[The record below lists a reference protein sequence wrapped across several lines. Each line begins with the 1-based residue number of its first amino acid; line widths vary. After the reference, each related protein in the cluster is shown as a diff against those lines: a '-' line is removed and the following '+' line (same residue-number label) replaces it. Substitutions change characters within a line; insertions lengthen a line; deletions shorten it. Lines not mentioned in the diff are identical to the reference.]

1 MSPWATY
8 FSNNDLSS
16 RFFPSPSCPR
26 NAQRTRRLPEWIPC
40 KTLDKTNNPLLLRK
54 SLTKDSS
61 PTDFQIVQKKQ
72 NLHSN
77 IVKRIFITSLGKER
91 KYHCFI
97 ESISME
103 IIFDGQTNQRIE
115 KRRNPYLM
123 ESSGGQRTSGPS
135 YGGLKG
141 PDAWKRTSRSWP
153 LTQSRITTRVT
164 VAIVIVG
171 VHRRTEERARG
182 KEKNDENDGGQKDRH
197 RRLLSSVPSGEAGPY
212 VISSS
217 RDRLAASAQ
226 SSMWKPLLILDPVY
240 VHLCEEDA

>member
-77 IVKRIFITSLGKER
+77 IVKRIFITSLGKEKVSSNQFR
-91 KYHCFI
+91 WKSFSVDKQI
-97 ESISME
+97 NES
-103 IIFDGQTNQRIE
+103 

>member
-77 IVKRIFITSLGKER
+77 IVKRIFITSLGKEKVSSNQFR
-91 KYHCFI
+91 WKSFSVDKQI
-97 ESISME
+97 NES
-103 IIFDGQTNQRIE
+103 

-123 ESSGGQRTSGPS
+123 KSSGGQRTSGPS
-135 YGGLKG
+135 YGRLKG

>member
-1 MSPWATY
+1 MFHRINFDGNHFRW
-8 FSNNDLSS
+8 
-16 RFFPSPSCPR
+16 
-26 NAQRTRRLPEWIPC
+26 
-40 KTLDKTNNPLLLRK
+40 TNK
-54 SLTKDSS
+54 S
-61 PTDFQIVQKKQ
+61 
-72 NLHSN
+72 
-77 IVKRIFITSLGKER
+77 
-91 KYHCFI
+91 I
-97 ESISME
+97 ES
-103 IIFDGQTNQRIE
+103 

-123 ESSGGQRTSGPS
+123 ESSDGQRTSGPS

>member
-77 IVKRIFITSLGKER
+77 IFIVKRIFITSLGKEKVSSNQFR
-91 KYHCFI
+91 WKSFSVDKQI
-97 ESISME
+97 NES
-103 IIFDGQTNQRIE
+103 

-123 ESSGGQRTSGPS
+123 ESSDGQRTSGPS
-135 YGGLKG
+135 YGRLKG

>member
-77 IVKRIFITSLGKER
+77 IFIVKRIFITSLGKEKVSSNQFR
-91 KYHCFI
+91 WKSFSVDKQI
-97 ESISME
+97 NES
-103 IIFDGQTNQRIE
+103 

-123 ESSGGQRTSGPS
+123 KSSGGQRTSGPS

>member
-77 IVKRIFITSLGKER
+77 IVKRIFITSLGKEKVSSNQFR
-91 KYHCFI
+91 WKSFSVDKQI
-97 ESISME
+97 NES
-103 IIFDGQTNQRIE
+103 

-123 ESSGGQRTSGPS
+123 ESSDGQRTSGPS
-135 YGGLKG
+135 YGRLKG

>member
-77 IVKRIFITSLGKER
+77 IFIVKRIFITSLGKDKVSSNQFR
-91 KYHCFI
+91 WKSFSVDKQI
-97 ESISME
+97 NES
-103 IIFDGQTNQRIE
+103 

-123 ESSGGQRTSGPS
+123 KSSGGQRTSGPS
-135 YGGLKG
+135 YGRLKG

>member
-77 IVKRIFITSLGKER
+77 IFIVKRIFITSLGKEKVSSNQFR
-91 KYHCFI
+91 WKSFSVDKQI
-97 ESISME
+97 NES
-103 IIFDGQTNQRIE
+103 

-123 ESSGGQRTSGPS
+123 KSSGGQRTSGPS
-135 YGGLKG
+135 YGRLKG

>member
-77 IVKRIFITSLGKER
+77 IFIVKRIFITSLGKEKVSSNQFR
-91 KYHCFI
+91 WKSFSVDKQI
-97 ESISME
+97 NES
-103 IIFDGQTNQRIE
+103 

-123 ESSGGQRTSGPS
+123 ESSDGQRTSGPS